1 MSSRGRRI
9 PSSTPTGSF
18 AWGDHADVGTLD
30 PLGIW
35 QAAESVWGAPA
46 TDLRPPPPPAAPPD
60 EEQPDATDQPA
71 EPPAPT
77 AEQQAHFAAL
87 ERDAFTKG
95 YAQGERAGLEAGSER
110 AEAMLRR
117 LAATLEELSS
127 LRDQMMRQA
136 ERRLVELSLAI
147 ARRILQREVSVD
159 PELAAALAH
168 VALERLGSTA
178 PAVIRLHPDDY
189 TTVTAQDRDL
199 WDGRAVKVVPDPAI
213 ARGGCRVES
222 EFGYIDASVDAQMDE
237 MARAMLGETTAP
249 AARQGVA

>member
-1 MSSRGRRI
+1 MSSRGRRV
-9 PSSTPTGSF
+9 PSSTPTGAF
-18 AWGDHADVGTLD
+18 AWGDHADAGTPD
-30 PLGIW
+30 PHGIW
-35 QAAESVWGAPA
+35 QAAEAVWGAPA
-46 TDLRPPPPPAAPPD
+46 TDLRPEPPPEPPVADEPD
-60 EEQPDATDQPA
+60 EPEAPA
-71 EPPAPT
+71 EPPPPT
-77 AEQQAHFAAL
+77 AEQQVHLAAL

-95 YAQGERAGLEAGSER
+95 YAQGERAGREAGSER

-117 LAATLEELSS
+117 LAATLEELST

-136 ERRLVELSLAI
+136 ERQLVELSLAI
-147 ARRILQREVSVD
+147 ARRILHREVSVD

-199 WDGRAVKVVPDPAI
+199 WNGRAVKVVPDPAI

-237 MARAMLGETTAP
+237 MARAILGEAFAP